1 MSGMLGR
8 KIGMTQVFDQAGNSI
23 PCTIIQAT
31 PNVVVQ
37 VKTAEGKDGYDAVQL
52 GFGARKPKHT
62 PKALLGHFAKAGT
75 SPLRV
80 LREFRDFV
88 LDVKPG
94 DEVRLEQLF
103 TEGELIDVVG
113 VSKGRGFQGV
123 VKRHG
128 FGGVGSRTHGQHNRE
143 RAPGSIGASSF
154 PSHVF
159 KGRRMAGRMGNARVK
174 VKNLQVVRIFPEHH
188 LILIKGAVPGPVNGI
203 VELYKK
209 AR

>member
-8 KIGMTQVFDQAGNSI
+8 KIGMTQVFDEAGNCI
-23 PCTIIQAT
+23 PCTIIQAE
-31 PNVVVQ
+31 PNAVVQ

-52 GFGARKPKHT
+52 GYGERKLKRT
-62 PKALLGHFAKAGT
+62 TKAMLGHFQKAGV
-75 SPLRV
+75 SPKRV
-80 LREFRDFV
+80 LREFKNFV

-103 TEGELIDVVG
+103 EEGELIDVVG
-113 VSKGRGFQGV
+113 ISKGRGFQGV

-128 FGGVGSRTHGQHNRE
+128 FAGVGTRTHGQHNRE

-159 KGRRMAGRMGNARVK
+159 KGMRMAGRMGNQRVK
-174 VKNLQVVRIFPEHH
+174 VKNLEVIRIFPEHH
-188 LILIKGAVPGPVNGI
+188 LILVKGAVPGPRNGI
-203 VELYKK
+203 VELHKK
-209 AR
+209 VQ

>member
-23 PCTIIQAT
+23 PCTIIQAE

-37 VKTAEGKDGYDAVQL
+37 VKMAEGKDGYDAVQL

-62 PKALLGHFAKAGT
+62 TKALLGHFVKAGIP
-75 SPLRV
+75 PLRV

-103 TEGELIDVVG
+103 AEGELIDVVG

-159 KGRRMAGRMGNARVK
+159 KGRRMAGRMGNKRVK
-174 VKNLQVVRIFPEHH
+174 VKNLRVVRLFPEHH
-188 LILIKGAVPGPVNGI
+188 LILVQGAVPGPVNGI

-209 AR
+209 AQ